1 MPGTRHAKNNT
12 ALGYFTRH
20 ERAKL
25 GWGSQ
30 RKRLSKD
37 SIKQFYACTICLKLC
52 ELPVLCPG
60 GDLFCKECIYQSLLA
75 QKRKHKQQMA
85 DYNQQQLDEQ
95 HKAQTENRKNVVDK
109 FLQFDRLQTP
119 TSSPLGQD
127 QAHLSSLN
135 KTTFT
140 NTPSS
145 NVLDASSTTTATPS
159 TTSSVVQSSD
169 PKKGKLS
176 CFWIPSV
183 ACDHRPFSLSLSL
196 HILAPSGCDVVR
208 CASTSEFQSGFPRI
222 PSLQNVCFT
231 VNMSADPRC
240 RTQSTQSTRY
250 EDVLSGM

>member
-52 ELPVLCPG
+52 EVPVLCPG
-60 GDLFCKECIYQSLLA
+60 GDLFCKECIYQSLLT
-75 QKRKHKQQMA
+75 QKRKHKQQMT

-95 HKAQTENRKNVVDK
+95 QKQQNETRKNVVDK
-109 FLQFDRLQTP
+109 FLQFDRLQNP
-119 TSSPLGQD
+119 MSKPLGHEQSN
-127 QAHLSSLN
+127 LSSLN

-140 NTPSS
+140 NIPSS
-145 NVLDASSTTTATPS
+145 NVLDASK
-159 TTSSVVQSSD
+159 SSVKTTNVPTSTSL
-169 PKKGKLS
+169 KGSNDKKLS

-183 ACDHRPFSLSLSL
+183 EYTQTISISLN
-196 HILAPSGCDVVR
+196 ILAPFASISEIQCDSPLTFLAPK
-208 CASTSEFQSGFPRI
+208 C
-222 PSLQNVCFT
+222 
-231 VNMSADPRC
+231 
-240 RTQSTQSTRY
+240 
-250 EDVLSGM
+250 